1 MYYFFIYLKVNMMI
15 STENQVEYREKD
27 IYITPKK
34 NHDLTLIWLHGLG
47 DEAKSFLP
55 AFNV

>member
-1 MYYFFIYLKVNMMI
+1 MQ
-15 STENQVEYREKD
+15 STENLVEYKGKD

-34 NHDLTLIWLHGLG
+34 NHDMTLIWLHGLG

-55 AFNV
+55 DFNVMSSP